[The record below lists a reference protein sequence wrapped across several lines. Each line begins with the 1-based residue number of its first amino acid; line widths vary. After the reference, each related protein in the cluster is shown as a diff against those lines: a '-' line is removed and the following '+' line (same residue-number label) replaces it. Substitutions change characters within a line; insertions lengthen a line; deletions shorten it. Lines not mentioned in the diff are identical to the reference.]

1 MTKKKCII
9 ICLVT
14 SLILIA
20 AGVTACYITSKQFY
34 KKGYNEGYNDHI
46 YYAEDGTPIVYITKS
61 GNKYHNE
68 YCFHL
73 ENGISVDISLARAE
87 KLGYTRCQKCDPPQ

>member
-34 KKGYNEGYNDHI
+34 QKGYNDHI

-73 ENGISVDISLARAE
+73 ENGISVDISLARAQ
-87 KLGYTRCQKCDPPQ
+87 KMGYTRCSVCNPPQ